1 MIIDIFLPASL
12 IFIMLSLGL
21 GLELSD
27 FTNLVRKPRSFF
39 VGLTNQILLLP
50 IVTYIAILVFGI
62 TKEAAV
68 GMMILA
74 CCPGGV
80 TSNIITKLAK
90 GDTALSI
97 SYTAFNSILA
107 IITLPLIVGFSMKSF
122 MGLEAPDVNIL
133 SLGLTMF
140 FITAV
145 PVGIGLLIREKNK
158 YYADKFE
165 PKASKIS
172 TILFAIIIL
181 GALLSEW
188 DTFINNFVLLGPA
201 IVLLILAMLIIAYK
215 SSKLFKMSDKQSITV
230 AIESAM
236 QNGTVGITV
245 GNLIINPES
254 GLSILSIPSGVYSI
268 LMYLICL
275 PFVYWFLKRTT
286 I

>member
-12 IFIMLSLGL
+12 IFIMLTLGL
-21 GLELSD
+21 GLESSD

-50 IVTYIAILVFGI
+50 LVTYIIILVFGI

-107 IITLPLIVGFSMKSF
+107 IVTLPLIVGFSMKSF
-122 MGLEAPDVNIL
+122 MGQEAPDVNIL

-201 IVLLILAMLIIAYK
+201 IVLLILTMLIIAYK

-275 PFVYWFLKRTT
+275 PFVFWFLKRTP

>member
-12 IFIMLSLGL
+12 IFIMLTLGL

-50 IVTYIAILVFGI
+50 IVTYIIILVFGI

-107 IITLPLIVGFSMKSF
+107 IVTLPLIVGFSMKSF

-188 DTFINNFVLLGPA
+188 ETFINNFVLLGPA
-201 IVLLILAMLIIAYK
+201 IVLLILTMLIIAYK

-275 PFVYWFLKRTT
+275 PFVYWFLKRTP

>member
-50 IVTYIAILVFGI
+50 IVTYIVILVFGI

-158 YYADKFE
+158 YYADKLE

-188 DTFINNFVLLGPA
+188 ETFINNFVLLGPA
-201 IVLLILAMLIIAYK
+201 IVLLILTMLIIAYK